1 MSDALDFASSVRRA
15 TLADFRAIARAI
27 EGDVIRT
34 PLLPCEAP
42 GRSVRLK
49 AECLQPLGS
58 FKIRA
63 ASSALRSIAPTE
75 LARGVAT
82 ASAGNFA
89 QGLAL
94 AAARRNIPLTVHAPE
109 TAANIKLESIRA
121 LGARI
126 VTHPFADWWSIM
138 TSRDTGADDGVF
150 IHPVCERG
158 VILGNG
164 MIGLELA
171 GQWRDV
177 DTVVVP
183 FGGGGLTCGIALAL
197 RALSHPA
204 RVMACEIETSTP
216 VKAALD
222 AGEPVRVE
230 RQDSFVDG
238 IGSTG
243 VLPDMWPLV
252 RELIDDSIV
261 VSVDETKVALRD
273 LALRHHV
280 VAEGAG
286 AVALAAARSPQCA
299 GRNVVAIISGGNV
312 DPGVLAGILAEHAV
326 DCRGQ
331 NL

>member
-1 MSDALDFASSVRRA
+1 MSDAQDLASSVRKA
-15 TLADFRAIARAI
+15 TLADFRAVARAI
-27 EGDVIRT
+27 EADVIRT
-34 PLLPCEAP
+34 PLLPCDTP
-42 GRSVRLK
+42 DRTIRLK

-58 FKIRA
+58 FKVRA
-63 ASSALRSIAPTE
+63 ASSALRVIDPKGLS
-75 LARGVAT
+75 RGVAT

-94 AAARRNIPLTVHAPE
+94 AAARRNIPLTVHAPD
-109 TAANIKLESIRA
+109 TAAEIKLDSMRA
-121 LGARI
+121 LGARV

-171 GQWRDV
+171 EQWRDV
-177 DTVVVP
+177 DTVLVP
-183 FGGGGLTCGIALAL
+183 FGGGGLSCGIALAL

-204 RVMACEIETSTP
+204 RVIACEIETSTP
-216 VKAALD
+216 VKAALQ

-230 RQDSFVDG
+230 RRPSFVDG

-243 VLPDMWPLV
+243 VLSDMWPLV
-252 RELIDDSIV
+252 HELIDDSIV
-261 VSVDETKVALRD
+261 VSIEATKSALRD
-273 LALRHHV
+273 LALRHHL

-299 GRNVVAIISGGNV
+299 GKNVVAIISGGNI
-312 DPGVLAGILAEHAV
+312 DPAVLGGILTEQP
-326 DCRGQ
+326 CPS
-331 NL
+331 